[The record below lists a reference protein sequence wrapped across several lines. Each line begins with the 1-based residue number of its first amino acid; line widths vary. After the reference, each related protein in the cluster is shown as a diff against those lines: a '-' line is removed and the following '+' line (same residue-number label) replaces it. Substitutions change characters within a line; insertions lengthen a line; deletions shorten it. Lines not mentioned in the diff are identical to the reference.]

1 MNETDLKNL
10 SIALEALATALHT
23 AAASL
28 RKPEE
33 NSQAKPIPTPAPIPA
48 SAPAPTPAPAVPAPA
63 LVPDPVIVPDV
74 KEDAPVDMNVLK
86 KRFVLGFKSHA
97 SELAQF
103 LRSRGVDRVTHL
115 DEAGKADLMGYLDAL
130 GVE

>member
-10 SIALEALATALHT
+10 STALEAIATALHT

-28 RKPEE
+28 RKLEGD
-33 NSQAKPIPTPAPIPA
+33 SQAKPIPTPAPIPA
-48 SAPAPTPAPAVPAPA
+48 PAVPTPA

-97 SELAQF
+97 SDLAQF

>member
-1 MNETDLKNL
+1 MNEIDLKNL
-10 SIALEALATALHT
+10 SIALETIATALHT

-33 NSQAKPIPTPAPIPA
+33 NRQAKPIPAPA
-48 SAPAPTPAPAVPAPA
+48 SAPAPTPAPAVPAPD

-97 SELAQF
+97 SDLAQF